1 MLSENL
7 RKYRE
12 NKKYSKRQLAK
23 ICKINRNTIV
33 DIELGYQKAPN
44 LSTLEKLALAL
55 DVSVADLI
63 K

>member
-7 RKYRE
+7 KKYRE

-23 ICKINRNTIV
+23 ICKINRKTII
-33 DIELGYQKAPN
+33 DIEFGYQKTPK